1 MALLTAAAVL
11 ALASQYSDW
20 DPQWVT
26 WQVLDAGTGH
36 GESSGK
42 TDALNPAGP
51 YRGLMQIWDANA
63 ERFGYAPLEMY
74 DARKN
79 LEVAHLLWLERGTAP
94 WPSAVKYPGASTMA
108 NGICPFARQVYG
120 VTTFS
125 PGNGGRV
132 GFCDH
137 AAGGFFGTMLSSAFW
152 NGAGTS
158 VHFAISRDGEV
169 AQLVNIFDTAFAQ
182 GRLGPSV
189 TWPPYAAMGS
199 SNPNGY
205 LISTEHEDWTL
216 VNGKATAV
224 PGSQWTAAEYAADLK
239 VKRWAIDEVKR
250 VTGENLMRFGL
261 DSLAGH
267 FMFDGVNR
275 RECPGLYWTQDYRQR
290 LFNDLTSTQTTEE
303 IMPRFNAVAPRL
315 QKAQTPQVVQLTDF
329 DQPLPSCKRL
339 KVEVYLNSGR
349 VILTDSDGRYAGRV
363 GWDGSRYGVVDVDVS
378 GGNFTI
384 NGDPNAELAQ
394 VGVVAYA

>member
-1 MALLTAAAVL
+1 
-11 ALASQYSDW
+11 
-20 DPQWVT
+20 
-26 WQVLDAGTGH
+26 
-36 GESSGK
+36 
-42 TDALNPAGP
+42 
-51 YRGLMQIWDANA
+51 
-63 ERFGYAPLEMY
+63 
-74 DARKN
+74 
-79 LEVAHLLWLERGTAP
+79 
-94 WPSAVKYPGASTMA
+94 MA

-169 AQLVNIFDTAFAQ
+169 AQLVNVFDTAFAQ

-239 VKRWAIDEVKR
+239 VKRWCIDEVKR

-275 RECPGLYWTQDYRQR
+275 RDCPGLYWTQDYRQR
-290 LFNDLTSTQTTEE
+290 LFNDLTQGEDDMANLNADGSQRIVSEGTFIVTYNNNIPVTRLGSTDGKFPGRMSKNFGGTWLWFRTLNDQGQL
-303 IMPRFNAVAPRL
+303 VAPYWSP
-315 QKAQTPQVVQLTDF
+315 T
-329 DQPLPSCKRL
+329 
-339 KVEVYLNSGR
+339 E
-349 VILTDSDGRYAGRV
+349 
-363 GWDGSRYGVVDVDVS
+363 
-378 GGNFTI
+378 
-384 NGDPNAELAQ
+384 GD
-394 VGVVAYA
+394 